1 MVRAK
6 QLQHG
11 QKAKVTITPSRE
23 LLAWVVDHVGDGR
36 EFASIT
42 HAVERGW
49 AILRERQAALA
60 DFESNAARIGG
71 PQERSATKASPRRKP
86 SR

>member
-6 QLQHG
+6 QLKHG

-23 LLAWVVDHVGDGR
+23 LLAWVVDRVGDGR

-49 AILRERQAALA
+49 AILREREAYIARHEQPKDPARDHAA
-60 DFESNAARIGG
+60 
-71 PQERSATKASPRRKP
+71 P
-86 SR
+86 

>member
-1 MVRAK
+1 MARAK
-6 QLQHG
+6 QLKHG

-23 LLAWVVDHVGDGR
+23 LLAWVVARVGDGR

-49 AILRERQAALA
+49 AILREREALLLAREA
-60 DFESNAARIGG
+60 D
-71 PQERSATKASPRRKP
+71 RKDP
-86 SR
+86 PAQ

>member
-6 QLQHG
+6 LIKHG

-23 LLAWVVDHVGDGR
+23 LLAWVVERVGDGR

-49 AILRERQAALA
+49 AILREREAAL
-60 DFESNAARIGG
+60 
-71 PQERSATKASPRRKP
+71 ERLQRSSK
-86 SR
+86 

>member
-6 QLQHG
+6 LLKHG
-11 QKAKVTITPSRE
+11 TKAKVTITPSRE
-23 LLAWVVDHVGDGR
+23 LLEWVVARSGEGR

-49 AILRERQAALA
+49 AILREREAAQNAAL
-60 DFESNAARIGG
+60 
-71 PQERSATKASPRRKP
+71 PTRRAKD
-86 SR
+86 

>member
-6 QLQHG
+6 QLKHG

-23 LLAWVVDHVGDGR
+23 LLAWVVERVGDGR

-49 AILRERQAALA
+49 AILREREAIILA
-60 DFESNAARIGG
+60 REAERREP
-71 PQERSATKASPRRKP
+71 PQ
-86 SR
+86 